1 MFKRKTLLSFI
12 FFSLTLGLATTG
24 FINLHINNNDEVV
37 EVKADEEKKVEYIYL
52 DCTGI
57 TASGYSFFHPYV
69 YFGGGGYAED
79 YMLESVKEN
88 VYKYPIPEGAT
99 LVNFED
105 HYGNGMVKSE
115 MWYDGHNWSID
126 IPETKRTFYITG
138 YNTLGTISEPD
149 AFYGEWRNNYD
160 MPDEE
165 GYYLVNSSN
174 DYKYEGAIKMDEG
187 ENGDLA
193 QYIQYHAESDTYIKV
208 RSYIDYSDRSYP
220 SSGKGYKPNNDKD
233 VNVYISENE
242 EFLVEDYVNKP
253 EEDGYYVFGT
263 YGSEVVSEYVDAY
276 KTTTFID
283 EKKDYVAL
291 YENIHLELNDSIY
304 VKRYS
309 SSSHPRQV
317 IISPDPSAGTSSDF
331 EIVGNNLR
339 LKYDWVDYFD
349 VYIKDDGDTITFLA
363 TRHSTKVFNPMTAV
377 FCTYTG
383 EVVRTQDLPA
393 QLSYSNERFYPDL
406 IEMEGAKLTEEV
418 YLDVNCTDRFN
429 NWFISEPTHLYVKYL
444 VPGYYFCHNW
454 GKYQLMDT
462 TNIEED
468 SLAEITIQP
477 LNQEN
482 MDTFIFISYDV
493 DSNIQEYE
501 LGSSNYAINEVGYDG
516 NKRLRDAIEFNPWTL
531 GNYFRVSIKTDGKLH
546 IKEAGSFFCND
557 FIDDISNI
565 CDGTGLNTNI
575 EALQTEWANQKE
587 AFQNV
592 EYKQEI
598 INTGFQYFENPQN
611 IYEEMMSK
619 YYYIINKYGSE
630 TFENFIFPDSDP
642 IPAHNEVNK
651 FVSRV
656 FRYNSI
662 IIIGITVVSTLALTT
677 LLIFTTKKKK
687 NSK

>member
-1 MFKRKTLLSFI
+1 MRKNHFFI
-12 FFSLTLGLATTG
+12 STILASMILTLGISL
-24 FINLHINNNDEVV
+24 INVKENNQT
-37 EVKADEEKKVEYIYL
+37 KAIADEPTQYIYL

-57 TASGYSFFHPYV
+57 TESGYSFFHPYV
-69 YFGGGGYAED
+69 YFGGGGYASE
-79 YMLESVKEN
+79 YMLNSVKEN

-138 YNTLGTISEPD
+138 YNTLGTVSEPD

-208 RSYIDYSDRSYP
+208 RSYIDNSDKSYP
-220 SSGKGYKPNNDKD
+220 SSGKGYKPSNDKD

-242 EFLVEDYVNKP
+242 EFLVEDYVSKP
-253 EEDGYYVFGT
+253 EEDGFYVFGT
-263 YGSEVVSEYVDAY
+263 YGSEAISEYVDAY

-283 EKKDYVAL
+283 EKYNYVAL

-317 IISPDPSAGTSSDF
+317 IISPESSLSSDF
-331 EIVGNNLR
+331 EKYGDGVR
-339 LKYDWVDYFD
+339 LKQDWVDYFD
-349 VYIKDDGDTITFLA
+349 VYIIDDGENIVFRPE
-363 TRHSTKVFNPMTAV
+363 RHSTKVLNPMTAV

-383 EVVRTQDLPA
+383 EVVRTQDLPE
-393 QLSYSNERFYPDL
+393 QLSYSNIRFYPDL

-477 LNQEN
+477 LNQED
-482 MDTFIFISYDV
+482 MDKFIFISYDV

-501 LGSSNYAINEVGYDG
+501 LGSSNYAVNDVGYDG
-516 NKRLRDAIEFNPWTL
+516 NKRERDAIEFNAWTL

-546 IKEAGSFFCND
+546 IKEAGSFFSND
-557 FIDDISNI
+557 FIDNISNI
-565 CDGTGLNTNI
+565 CDDTGLNTNI
-575 EALQTEWANQKE
+575 EALQEEWLEQK
-587 AFQNV
+587 AAYQQV

-598 INTGFQYFENPQN
+598 INTGFQYFENPENVYQ
-611 IYEEMMSK
+611 EMMNK
-619 YYYIINKYGSE
+619 YYYIINKYGSDV
-630 TFENFIFPDSDP
+630 FENFIFPDADP
-642 IPAHNEVNK
+642 VLSNS
-651 FVSRV
+651 F
-656 FRYNSI
+656 NSI
-662 IIIGITVVSTLALTT
+662 ETGSNTFSIVVMISLVAISSFVILTII
-677 LLIFTTKKKK
+677 KKKK
-687 NSK
+687 TSN

>member
-1 MFKRKTLLSFI
+1 MLKRKTILSVI
-12 FFSLTLGLATTG
+12 FCSLTLGLITTG
-24 FINLHINNNDEVV
+24 FINNNDKVV
-37 EVKADEEKKVEYIYL
+37 ELKAEEEKVKYIYL
-52 DCTGI
+52 DCSK
-57 TASGYSFFHPYV
+57 AVSSGYSFFHPYV
-69 YFGGGGYAED
+69 IFGGGANVSD
-79 YMLESVKEN
+79 YMMKSVKDN
-88 VYKYPIPEGAT
+88 VYKYPIPSGAT

-105 HYGNGMVKSE
+105 HYTVDGRVKSE

-126 IPETKRTFYITG
+126 IPETKRTFYITRYDSYG
-138 YNTLGTISEPD
+138 SITKVD
-149 AFYGEWRNNYD
+149 AFFGEWRDNYD

-165 GYYLVNSSN
+165 GYYLVSSNN
-174 DYKYEGAIKMDEG
+174 DYKYADSIKMDEG
-187 ENGDLA
+187 EHGDLA
-193 QYIQYHAESDTYIKV
+193 QAIQINAKSNQYLKV
-208 RSYIDYSDRSYP
+208 RSWFNNTNTTYP
-220 SSGKGYKPNNDKD
+220 SSGKGYKPDNDKD
-233 VNVYISENE
+233 VNVYISESN

-263 YGSEVVSEYVDAY
+263 YGSEVVSEYIDAY

-283 EKKDYVAL
+283 EKNNYVAL

-317 IISPDPSAGTSSDF
+317 IISPESSLSSDF
-331 EIVGNNLR
+331 EKYGDGVR
-339 LKYDWVDYFD
+339 LKADWVDYFD
-349 VYIKDDGDTITFLA
+349 VYIIDDGENIVFRPA
-363 TRHSTKVFNPMTAV
+363 RHSTKVLNPMTAV

-383 EVVRTQDLPA
+383 EVVRTQDLPE
-393 QLSYSNERFYPDL
+393 QLSYSNIRFYPDL
-406 IEMEGAKLTEEV
+406 IEMEGAKLTGEV
-418 YLDVNCTDRFN
+418 YLDVNCTDKFN

-516 NKRLRDAIEFNPWTL
+516 NKRLRDAIEFNAWTL

-557 FIDDISNI
+557 FINDISNI
-565 CDGTGLNTNI
+565 CDDTGLNTNI
-575 EALQTEWANQKE
+575 EALQGEWLE
-587 AFQNV
+587 QNAAYQQV

-598 INTGFQYFENPQN
+598 INIGFQYFESPEN
-611 IYEEMMSK
+611 IFEEMMNK

-630 TFENFIFPDSDP
+630 TFSNFIFPDMDP
-642 IPAHNEVNK
+642 ILPSGLDNNVFLKYNDAAIFTAVISISVVGVSL
-651 FVSRV
+651 FV
-656 FRYNSI
+656 
-662 IIIGITVVSTLALTT
+662 T
-677 LLIFTTKKKK
+677 LLVFTKKKK
-687 NSK
+687 NK